1 MTGPTAIA
9 KFKGGK
15 DELIVH
21 FNPSSLR
28 ISLTNQF
35 GEDPPQQH
43 AKPTST
49 KLDVE
54 LIFDTTETGDDVRAV
69 IDPLRKM
76 ATATA
81 KETAQKPAAGKK
93 EEANHSLPLVI
104 FSWGTAKYHGII
116 ESMTQALD
124 YWSSDGV
131 PLRAT
136 VQIGMKGAAE
146 SFFGG
151 RLKKAGYFDKA
162 GEAITLQDDVVPIE
176 APPATTGA
184 TGAAAKAG
192 DPGAGRMLAAL
203 NGLENMRAPAGAALG
218 ASASV
223 NLSAAAGF
231 ELSGGI
237 SAGALVGF
245 GIGASAGASASA
257 GLSGSVGVGMSAGAG
272 IGMGGGIGIGASAGA
287 GIGMSGGIG
296 MSAGAGIGIGGSAG
310 IGMSGGAGIGIGGSA
325 GIGLSG
331 GAGGIGITTSSSSSV
346 TGLDGVTHSRSSTSF
361 TGIGADGSIVSTGSA
376 TAGVSMSQGAFA
388 GLGSSKTTLP
398 SASFNPNALLGPPM
412 PSVGPDARF
421 DSTGKLLSGGG
432 QVAASYSAGASVTF
446 F

>member
-1 MTGPTAIA
+1 
-9 KFKGGK
+9 
-15 DELIVH
+15 
-21 FNPSSLR
+21 
-28 ISLTNQF
+28 
-35 GEDPPQQH
+35 
-43 AKPTST
+43 
-49 KLDVE
+49 
-54 LIFDTTETGDDVRAV
+54 
-69 IDPLRKM
+69 
-76 ATATA
+76 
-81 KETAQKPAAGKK
+81 
-93 EEANHSLPLVI
+93 
-104 FSWGTAKYHGII
+104 
-116 ESMTQALD
+116 MTQTLD

-131 PLRAT
+131 PLRAA
-136 VQIGMKGAAE
+136 VQIGMKGAAD

-162 GEAITLQDDVVPIE
+162 GAAITLQDDVFPVE

-237 SAGALVGF
+237 SAGASVGF
-245 GIGASAGASASA
+245 GVGASAGASASA
-257 GLSGSVGVGMSAGAG
+257 GLSASVGVGMSAGAG
-272 IGMGGGIGIGASAGA
+272 IGMGGGVGIGGGIGASAGA

-325 GIGLSG
+325 GIGLGG
-331 GAGGIGITTSSSSSV
+331 GAGGIGITTSSTSSV

-398 SASFNPNALLGPPM
+398 SASFNPGALLGPPL

-421 DSTGKLLSGGG
+421 DSTGRLLSGGG